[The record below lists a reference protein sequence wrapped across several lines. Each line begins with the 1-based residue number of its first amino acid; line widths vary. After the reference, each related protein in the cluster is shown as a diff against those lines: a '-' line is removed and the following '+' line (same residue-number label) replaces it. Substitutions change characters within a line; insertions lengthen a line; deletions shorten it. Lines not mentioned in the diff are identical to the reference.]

1 MPHLRE
7 LVKLHAD
14 KPFAIIGVNTGDS
27 PEDFR
32 QGVEAH
38 GVSWITAYQGPKP
51 AIANLYRVSGYP
63 LTPLAFVALMLWMIG
78 HAITEAP
85 AVALAGLATLAVAG
99 GLYVWLGRPAAGE

>member
-63 LTPLAFVALMLWMIG
+63 TYYLLDVEGKIVAKG
-78 HAITEAP
+78 HAFSMIEREIERLLSE
-85 AVALAGLATLAVAG
+85 LAEKKEG
-99 GLYVWLGRPAAGE
+99 